1 MLATIRGFAQSQW
14 IDTVTQT
21 QVSPFNSENGIL
33 IFPTIYLMLSLSSF
47 FTLWTSF
54 AVRLRSRGWK
64 IKPCTILACDLVVF
78 LLAALI
84 TFQKAFPI
92 NKYHYSIGGFNA
104 IVTACLSNFVAFTLF
119 LSDVLVFNKI
129 AKHQTMEQKKHEV
142 AHYIFNWYIIIGAF
156 AFMFLE
162 HWSFERAG
170 EFCLMTL
177 LTIGYGNIVPKTFY
191 GRLVMIVYTSVGL
204 IGTYG
209 LLNGI
214 VAEDVVE
221 EEESNGEDCSD
232 ANASDYE
239 DENSSNLAP
248 LPLTMSYTG
257 DSILSTNTER
267 TRKTYE
273 NSTLRGVVVVISIL
287 MWWVFSS
294 CVFSY
299 FENWTFFEGDFTL
312 NNPVAIEFWWFFLF
326 NAMSIIVYVLQLA
339 GSHVARR
346 IAKRQEDHLKQRKA
360 RQLKRKLRAQQQLT
374 AMLDL
379 EHMENSMS
387 NGDLAH
393 GNTFPS
399 LRSPTRRVPANRIF
413 VT

>member
-1 MLATIRGFAQSQW
+1 
-14 IDTVTQT
+14 
-21 QVSPFNSENGIL
+21 
-33 IFPTIYLMLSLSSF
+33 
-47 FTLWTSF
+47 
-54 AVRLRSRGWK
+54 
-64 IKPCTILACDLVVF
+64 
-78 LLAALI
+78 
-84 TFQKAFPI
+84 
-92 NKYHYSIGGFNA
+92 
-104 IVTACLSNFVAFTLF
+104 
-119 LSDVLVFNKI
+119 
-129 AKHQTMEQKKHEV
+129 
-142 AHYIFNWYIIIGAF
+142 
-156 AFMFLE
+156 MFLE

-204 IGTYG
+204 I
-209 LLNGI
+209 
-214 VAEDVVE
+214 VAGFFVLTFEDVVE
-221 EEESNGEDCSD
+221 EEVETKRRESNGEDCSD

-299 FENWTFFEGDFTL
+299 FENWTFFEGFYFAFVSMTGVGYGDFTL

-326 NAMSIIVYVLQLA
+326 NAVI
-339 GSHVARR
+339 
-346 IAKRQEDHLKQRKA
+346 
-360 RQLKRKLRAQQQLT
+360 
-374 AMLDL
+374 
-379 EHMENSMS
+379 N
-387 NGDLAH
+387 N
-393 GNTFPS
+393 NTKHSRCLLLSTYCNWPD
-399 LRSPTRRVPANRIF
+399 RM
-413 VT
+413 